1 MKNLI
6 VELLLRLAQKEEES
20 KVLTAQVEALEVVMT
35 ALMRQL
41 PQTQQ
46 RDLFD
51 RIDMVFDH
59 TSPEAQVFLRDN
71 DVLRQYLNNAVK
83 TSSQITVGNN

>member
-6 VELLLRLAQKEEES
+6 AELLLRLAQKEEES
-20 KVLTAQVEALEVVMT
+20 KALTAQVEALEVVIT
-35 ALMRQL
+35 AFMRQM

-51 RIDMVFDH
+51 RIGIVFDH

-71 DVLRQYLNNAVK
+71 DVLRQYLNKAVK
-83 TSSQITVGNN
+83 ASA

>member
-1 MKNLI
+1 MRTMKNLI
-6 VELLLRLAQKEEES
+6 AELLLRLAQKEEES
-20 KVLTAQVEALEVVMT
+20 KALTAQVEALEVVIT
-35 ALMRQL
+35 ALMRQM

-51 RIDMVFDH
+51 RIGIVFDH

-71 DVLRQYLNNAVK
+71 DVLRQYLNKAVK
-83 TSSQITVGNN
+83 ASA

>member
-6 VELLLRLAQKEEES
+6 AELLLRLAQKEEES
-20 KVLTAQVEALEVVMT
+20 KALTAQVEALEVVIT
-35 ALMRQL
+35 ALMRQM

-51 RIDMVFDH
+51 RIGIVFDH

-71 DVLRQYLNNAVK
+71 DVLRQYLNKAVK
-83 TSSQITVGNN
+83 ASA